1 MNLKGNDRVDQFIED
16 TLFLDEEKGRI
27 ILSLK
32 AIIQKTSLNSQ
43 EEIKY
48 GGIVYIVDGELITGI
63 FVRKKHISLEFSFG
77 VEMSDP
83 KGLLEGSGKYRR
95 HLKIMNDKDLLNK
108 NVEFFVTQA
117 FK

>member
-1 MNLKGNDRVDQFIED
+1 MNLKSNDRIEQFIED
-16 TLFLDEEKGRI
+16 ALFIDEEKGRI

-32 AIIQKTSLNSQ
+32 TIIQKTSPNAQ

-63 FVRKKHISLEFSFG
+63 FIRKKHISLEFSFG
-77 VEMSDP
+77 VEIPDP
-83 KGLLEGSGKYRR
+83 KSLLEGSGKYRR